1 MVKEKNHITSWG
13 SDNEDDEMV
22 YGLKDF
28 DTEIYDKEEH
38 IAELYG
44 HEEHDRDN
52 TEDRLEDLNMENEEI
67 DVNNGEKPY
76 VGMKFEY
83 DDDAYV
89 FYNRYAKTMGFGVR
103 KGVVR
108 RSKKDG
114 CVIGCRFFCS
124 KEGFR
129 EERYKKNT
137 AIKKRRRG
145 ETRVGCGAITYVN
158 KTDEGMWAVSLFEE
172 NHNHKC
178 ETPKK
183 CHLFPSHRRI
193 DENQGAMIE
202 KMNEAGIR
210 KKFNDALSL

>member
-1 MVKEKNHITSWG
+1 
-13 SDNEDDEMV
+13 MV
-22 YGLKDF
+22 YSLEDF
-28 DTEIYDKEEH
+28 DIEIYDEEEH
-38 IAELYG
+38 IDELYV
-44 HEEHDRDN
+44 HEEHDGGD
-52 TEDRLEDLNMENEEI
+52 TEDRLEDLNMANEEI
-67 DVNNGEKPY
+67 DVNNVEKPY
-76 VGMKFEY
+76 VGMKFES

-129 EERYKKNT
+129 EERYKKNA
-137 AIKKRRRG
+137 AIKKRHRG
-145 ETRVGCGAITYVN
+145 ETRVGCGARIYVN
-158 KTDEGMWAVSLFEE
+158 KTYEGMCEE

-210 KKFNDALSL
+210 KKFNDALSF